1 MVSIK
6 DLMEKTDKK
15 ESVRKEKLLR
25 AAWMVSFLAPLS
37 TFIAYYL
44 GETPVLLAIFLRRTN
59 EFMALFLAWVI
70 YIKSCQAEVSGQERE
85 ADNLEFLSGMI
96 MGVVMIISG
105 FIILYSAIN
114 QLINQE
120 PSGWLIPGILI
131 SVAGMFVNGFFWYKN
146 YNLNKSSYSLIM
158 DNQWKFYRAKTLMD
172 IVVLISL
179 VITFYNLL
187 GENSW
192 LSDPIGAIVVV
203 GFIWFSAVQI
213 LYNGIKKRPESI

>member
-70 YIKSCQAEVSGQERE
+70 YIKSCQAEVSGQSEE
-85 ADNLEFLSGMI
+85 SDKLEFLSGMI

-105 FIILYSAIN
+105 LIILYSAIN

-120 PSGWLIPGILI
+120 PPGWLIPGIFI

-179 VITFYNLL
+179 VITFYDLL
-187 GENSW
+187 GERSW
-192 LSDPIGAIVVV
+192 LSDPIGAIIVV

-213 LYNGIKKRPESI
+213 LYNGIKKRPELI

>member
-70 YIKSCQAEVSGQERE
+70 YIKSCQAEVSGQNEE
-85 ADNLEFLSGMI
+85 SDKLEFLSGMI
-96 MGVVMIISG
+96 MGIVMIISG

-114 QLINQE
+114 QLINQQ
-120 PSGWLIPGILI
+120 PPGWLIPGIFI

-179 VITFYNLL
+179 VITFYDLL
-187 GENSW
+187 GERSW

-213 LYNGIKKRPESI
+213 LYNGIKKRPELI

>member
-6 DLMEKTDKK
+6 ELMNKTNKK

-25 AAWMVSFLAPLS
+25 AAWLVSFLAPLS

-59 EFMALFLAWVI
+59 EFLALFLAWVI
-70 YIKSCQAEVSGQERE
+70 YIKSCQAEVAGQGKE
-85 ADNLEFLSGMI
+85 ADKLEFLSGMI
-96 MGVVMIISG
+96 MGIVMIISG

-120 PSGWLIPGILI
+120 PPGWLVPGIFI
-131 SVAGMFVNGFFWYKN
+131 SIAGMFVNGFFWYKN
-146 YNLNKSSYSLIM
+146 YNLNKFSYSLIM

-179 VITFYNLL
+179 TITFYDLL

-192 LSDPIGAIVVV
+192 LSDPIGAIIVV
-203 GFIWFSAVQI
+203 GFIWFSAIQI
-213 LYNGIKKRPESI
+213 LYNGIRKRPE